1 MGRILAN
8 TTFVR
13 LSSPYL
19 LFVCS
24 PLRSSS
30 HQRFIKDLSL
40 NSVMFKYFKTGT
52 YYINPVLKPWTHYG
66 RFGRDQRVD
75 GLLRALSTN
84 QRLTTHS
91 PTVHPPTSL
100 VGVVRIVV
108 PVRADL
114 SAFPYFIP
122 IGRNFFVDC
131 SYGVVLEYGIGV
143 DRGAR

>member
-1 MGRILAN
+1 
-8 TTFVR
+8 
-13 LSSPYL
+13 
-19 LFVCS
+19 
-24 PLRSSS
+24 
-30 HQRFIKDLSL
+30 
-40 NSVMFKYFKTGT
+40 MFKYFKTGT

-114 SAFPYFIP
+114 SDLIP
-122 IGRNFFVDC
+122 K
-131 SYGVVLEYGIGV
+131 LEYLRAHDDEAKRIAQDGRDLALTMGSP
-143 DRGAR
+143 R